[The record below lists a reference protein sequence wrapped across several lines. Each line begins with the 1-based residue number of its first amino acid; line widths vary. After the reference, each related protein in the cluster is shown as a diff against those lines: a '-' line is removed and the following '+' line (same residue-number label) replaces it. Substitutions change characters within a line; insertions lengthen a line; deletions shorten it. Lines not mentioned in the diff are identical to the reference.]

1 MKRIF
6 LSGMITCCAALITN
20 IGLAQT
26 KNQVQ
31 KNEEIIIRK
40 NNDSDSKMVVVID
53 SNVITING
61 QPLADYKGDVRVLK
75 RDRLMNR
82 DFESLSDEPRMN
94 FKTINI
100 NASKAFL
107 GVLTE
112 KSDKGALIKSVTKE
126 SAAEKAGLKE
136 NDIITKVGDKLIA
149 TPEDLA
155 AAVKAHKPGDE
166 LKINYLRSGKK
177 KEAKVTLG
185 KNNAMVFNWNGDENF
200 VGGKNFNF
208 KTPDLSR
215 LDELRTFNFFDR
227 NQPKLGLKIQ
237 DTEDGNGVKILNVE
251 EGSAAEKAGLKKDD
265 LITELNGQKVN
276 SVSEV
281 REQLSSA
288 ENKTKYS
295 IKAKRNN
302 SEMNFDVQVPKQLKS
317 ADL

>member
-6 LSGMITCCAALITN
+6 LSGIITGFAVLTAH

-53 SNVITING
+53 SNLITING
-61 QPLADYKGDVRVLK
+61 QPLADYKGDIRVLR

-82 DFESLSDEPRMN
+82 NDENFLAEPRMN
-94 FKTINI
+94 VKTFNI
-100 NASKAFL
+100 NGSKAFL

-112 KSDKGALIKSVTKE
+112 KSDKGALIKKVTKE

-136 NDIITKVGDKLIA
+136 GDIITKVGDKLIT
-149 TPEDLA
+149 TPEELA
-155 AAVKAHKPGDE
+155 AAVKAYKPGDE
-166 LKINYLRSGKK
+166 LKINYLRGGKK
-177 KEAKVTLG
+177 KEAKTTLG
-185 KNNAMVFNWNGDENF
+185 KNNAMSFNWNGDENF
-200 VGGKNFNF
+200 LSGKNFNF

-276 SVSEV
+276 SVSEI

-302 SEMNFDVQVPKQLKS
+302 SDMNFDIQVPKKLNS